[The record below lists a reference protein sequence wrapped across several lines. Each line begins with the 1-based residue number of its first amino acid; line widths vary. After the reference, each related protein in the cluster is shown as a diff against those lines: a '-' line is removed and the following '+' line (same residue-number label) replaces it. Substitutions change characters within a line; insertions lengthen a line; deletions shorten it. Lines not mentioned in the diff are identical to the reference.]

1 MLLRRAPLPL
11 SATQRG
17 KGWREGDTHSI
28 EQSFHA
34 AKIDSYRFIPMEI
47 FVSSFYENFWN
58 PVWLLTPRISISTT
72 LRTRQRIRYSR
83 EYRNIRF
90 IGCFITRLRD
100 FFFFFVCEVSFIST
114 TFHPYVIFNDLYREI
129 FIPTERNSIL
139 SKTTFLRFI
148 HAKLFS
154 PRTKFSLLFRELSFR
169 ESLKARGHDNV
180 FLFIYLFVRS
190 QKSIAIFPPI
200 SVSYWDTRY

>member
-1 MLLRRAPLPL
+1 M
-11 SATQRG
+11 
-17 KGWREGDTHSI
+17 
-28 EQSFHA
+28 
-34 AKIDSYRFIPMEI
+34 
-47 FVSSFYENFWN
+47 
-58 PVWLLTPRISISTT
+58 TPRISISTLT
-72 LRTRQRIRYSR
+72 WQRIRYSR

-100 FFFFFVCEVSFIST
+100 FFFFFVCGVSFIST
-114 TFHPYVIFNDLYREI
+114 TFHPFVIFNDLYREI

-180 FLFIYLFVRS
+180 FLFIYLFVCS